1 MRNILHLLFTLI
13 LFGCAVQ
20 IPPSGGPPDTEPPK
34 IIKTYPQNGAL
45 NFRDNHIEVEFNEY
59 VDKRSV
65 QEAIYISPYITG
77 EVQYKWSGR
86 KLRINF
92 PGKLKD
98 NTTYVV
104 TFGTEIRDLNAG
116 NKMKESFT
124 LAFSTGSEID
134 SGSIEGKIFAQ
145 KENFMVFAYRINDI
159 NPDTLTPIRTRPDYV
174 TQAGKDGTFKFQF
187 IKFGKYRLFAI
198 NDKIKNLLY
207 DPSEDEYGLFWEDIE
222 ISKQRPVASNILFK
236 TTIEDTSQPFISS
249 SNVVD
254 NLHILLKF
262 SEKINPE
269 KAIIKV
275 LKNNQETLSLIP
287 QIYPDSTKL
296 ILILQEQINTTNK
309 YNLLISGIKDLSGN
323 EISLYTIEIS
333 NNLPPDTTP
342 PSLIFSSP
350 SQNENDVTLK
360 PEIKLFYDDIINNTP
375 DVKLIDSSGNETKI
389 KIEKNL
395 NKITIYPETQ
405 LKSNELYTLIVS
417 NLRDISNNIQ
427 KDTLKVVF
435 RTVDPL
441 IFGGIEGSVACEDT
455 VSQIIIIAT
464 ETSRKKNFTTKA
476 KCNSKFTIDQIPQ
489 GKYLIEAFI
498 DSNGNGKYD
507 YGKVF
512 PFLPPEKFT
521 TYQDTV
527 KVRARWTTENI
538 NIKF

>member
-1 MRNILHLLFTLI
+1 MRNIFQLLFALF

-34 IIKTYPQNGAL
+34 IIKTYPRNGAI
-45 NFRDNHIEVEFNEY
+45 NFKDNYIEVEFNEY

-92 PGKLKD
+92 PEKLKN

-116 NKMKESFT
+116 NKMQESFT

-134 SGSIEGKIFAQ
+134 SGSIEGKIFTQ
-145 KENFMVFAYRINDI
+145 KENFMVFAYQIDKI
-159 NPDTLTPIRTRPDYV
+159 NPDTLTPIRTKPDYV

-198 NDKIKNLLY
+198 NDKVKNLLY

-222 ISKQRPVASNILFK
+222 INKRKPVASNIVFK
-236 TTIEDTSQPFISS
+236 TTIEDTSRPFVSS
-249 SNVVD
+249 LNAID

-269 KAIIKV
+269 KASIKL
-275 LKNNQETLSLIP
+275 LKNDQETISLIP

-296 ILILQEQINTTNK
+296 ILILQEQIDTTNK
-309 YNLLISGIKDLSGN
+309 YNISISGIKDLSGN
-323 EISLYTIEIS
+323 EISPLTFEIS
-333 NNLPPDTTP
+333 NNFNPDTTP

-350 SQNENDVTLK
+350 SQDENDVTLR
-360 PEIKLFYDDIINNTP
+360 PEIKLFFDDIINKTP
-375 DVKLIDSSGNETKI
+375 EVKLIDSTGKETKI
-389 KIEKNL
+389 KIEQNL
-395 NKITIYPETQ
+395 NKLTIYPETQ
-405 LKSNELYTLIVS
+405 LNPNNLYILTIS
-417 NLRDISNNIQ
+417 NLSDITNNFQ
-427 KDTLKVVF
+427 RDTLKVVF

-441 IFGGIEGSVACEDT
+441 TFGGIEGSIICEDT
-455 VSQIIIIAT
+455 VSQVIIIAT
-464 ETSRKKNFTTKA
+464 ETSKKKNFTVKA
-476 KCNSKFTIDQIPQ
+476 RCNSKFTIDQIPQ

-507 YGKVF
+507 YGKAF
-512 PFLPPEKFT
+512 PFLSPEKFT
-521 TYQDTV
+521 IYQDTV